1 MPLRAEEVS
10 AVLSKEI
17 EKYDAALEMADVGTV
32 LQVGDGIARV
42 YGLDNVMS
50 SELVEFPHGILGIAL
65 NLDTREIGVVV
76 LGDFDKIEEGQ
87 TVRRTGEILSVPVG
101 DGFSSQAQPLGNV
114 VPPGAERPRRIG
126 LGFEP
131 EDSHQEVGVGVMQ

>member
-1 MPLRAEEVS
+1 MLPVVDHGGDVDVLLDDAVVGLGYPDADRRLGVPAGDQLVQEV
-10 AVLSKEI
+10 L
-17 EKYDAALEMADVGTV
+17 
-32 LQVGDGIARV
+32 DGP
-42 YGLDNVMS
+42 G
-50 SELVEFPHGILGIAL
+50 
-65 NLDTREIGVVV
+65 
-76 LGDFDKIEEGQ
+76 
-87 TVRRTGEILSVPVG
+87 VPVG